1 VNLWLWGILWLVVGW
16 LVGILVYFT
25 GGLMTLASSNDDL
38 RNTAANYYSKQ
49 AMKLLGRAALVE
61 RGTSW
66 DIYSTTHDA
75 DRNVD
80 EVSIDGNTGH
90 ISNTAGLL
98 STLHKKP
105 FGLVAPPEEDVAD
118 YVSPEVG
125 ELGAVETHRQEKNEL
140 RDGDGN
146 YRSKVTI
153 SRERPLVQL
162 REHARRMVPGSRSLW
177 DVDETVELY
186 KQSQTGFGSPKTQQ
200 YLILIVAYGAS
211 SLLAWL
217 IITNAGGAAPTG
229 VSLPG
234 I

>member
-1 VNLWLWGILWLVVGW
+1 MNVWLWGILWAFLGW
-16 LVGILVYFT
+16 LLGILVYFT
-25 GGLMTLASSNDDL
+25 GGLMTLASGDDDL
-38 RNTAANYYSKQ
+38 RNRAANYYSKQ

-66 DIYSTTHDA
+66 DIYKTSHDA

-80 EVSIDGNTGH
+80 EVTIDGNTGH
-90 ISNTAGLL
+90 ISNNAGLL
-98 STLHKKP
+98 STLHKRP
-105 FGLVAPPEEDVAD
+105 FGLVAPPEDDVAD

-125 ELGAVETHRQEKNEL
+125 ELGAIETHRQEKNQL
-140 RDGDGN
+140 RDDDGN
-146 YRSKVTI
+146 YRPTESV
-153 SRERPLVQL
+153 SQARPLVQL

-200 YLILIVAYGAS
+200 YLILIIAYGVS

-229 VSLPG
+229 ISVPG